1 LKTANLAAN
10 TGRRLIRD
18 VAAADFPAVLEL
30 NLESVHFLSPL
41 SRERLKALLPQSA
54 YHKVLEK
61 DGRIVAFI
69 LTFCAEADYDSPN
82 FLWFK
87 NRYSS
92 FLYIDRLVVRDGFR
106 NIGCGKLL
114 YQDLM
119 AYCRERKLP
128 RITCEVD
135 IIPPNPVSLRFHKAH
150 GFEEVGSQWPYD
162 GKKQV
167 ALMEKR
173 VPPE

>member
-1 LKTANLAAN
+1 LH
-10 TGRRLIRD
+10 R
-18 VAAADFPAVLEL
+18 
-30 NLESVHFLSPL
+30 
-41 SRERLKALLPQSA
+41 QSA
-54 YHKVLEK
+54 YHKVLEE
-61 DGRIVAFI
+61 DGRVAAFI
-69 LTFCAEADYDSPN
+69 LTFCADAEYDSPN

-87 NRYSS
+87 SRYPS
-92 FLYIDRLVVRDGFR
+92 FLYIDRLVVRRDSQGK
-106 NIGCGKLL
+106 GCGKAL

-119 AYCRERKLP
+119 AYCLEQRLP

-135 IIPPNPVSLRFHKAH
+135 ILPPNPVSLRFHRAH

-167 ALMEKR
+167 ALMEKH

>member
-1 LKTANLAAN
+1 MILRNIAETD
-10 TGRRLIRD
+10 I
-18 VAAADFPAVLEL
+18 PAVLEL
-30 NLESVHFLSPL
+30 NLESVHFLSSL
-41 SRERLKALLPQSA
+41 SRERLGALLKQSA
-54 YHKVLEK
+54 YHKVLEL
-61 DGRIVAFI
+61 DGWIVAFI
-69 LTFCAEADYDSPN
+69 LTFCADADYNSPN

-87 NRYSS
+87 NRYPS

-119 AYCRERKLP
+119 AYCREHKLP

-135 IIPPNPVSLRFHKAH
+135 IVPPNPVSLRFHRAH

-173 VPPE
+173 VSAE